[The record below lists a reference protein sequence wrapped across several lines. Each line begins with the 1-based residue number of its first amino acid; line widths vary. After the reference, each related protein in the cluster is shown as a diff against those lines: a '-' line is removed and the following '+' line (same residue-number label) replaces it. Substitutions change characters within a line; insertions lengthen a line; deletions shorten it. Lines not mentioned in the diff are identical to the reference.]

1 MPRTPKTLR
10 IEDLRRHL
18 GDERVDDLVRSIVG
32 TRRAMPPSATR
43 ISRQQLDRT
52 VALVNG
58 EAVGNARR
66 AWIGTVPVF
75 RYYFAES
82 AQRRRFFNE
91 WAERIRDSLPEEAG
105 GRRRSRRAREATEAT
120 AEV

>member
-10 IEDLRRHL
+10 LEDLRSHL
-18 GDERVDDLVRSIVG
+18 GDEKVEDLVRAIVR
-32 TRRAMPPSATR
+32 RRAPSAIR
-43 ISRQQLDRT
+43 ISKQQLDRT

-58 EAVGNARR
+58 EAAAEDGR

-75 RYYFAES
+75 RQYFAES

-91 WAERIRDSLPEEAG
+91 WAERVRDSLSEEAN
-105 GRRRSRRAREATEAT
+105 GRRRSRQVEEETEA
-120 AEV
+120 